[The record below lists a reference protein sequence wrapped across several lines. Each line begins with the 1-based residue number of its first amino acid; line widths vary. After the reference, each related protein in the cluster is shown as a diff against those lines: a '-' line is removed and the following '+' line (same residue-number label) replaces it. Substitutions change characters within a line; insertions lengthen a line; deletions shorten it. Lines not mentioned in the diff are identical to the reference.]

1 MGPLRYRHRRRR
13 LVPYYILGG
22 CALVALLG
30 ILVQSDHL
38 HLVPARSNSNRAN
51 IPSAE
56 TAEPGHA
63 SSVSDADGGRLVYP
77 YSVIRGGVRNVHELK
92 EAIARDRVVAAHYS
106 KFKLARA
113 RIIELNSDNLAHVS
127 YRIRDDVF
135 WTKKKLK
142 LSKGEKLITDGTRL
156 ARARCGNLV
165 SEEPPEPPAKTSP
178 LEPPEEVFDQPT
190 PMPISGPRV
199 NLTSSTEQNGSP
211 QGGGVPP
218 GGGGSGGGV
227 FIPPIIII
235 PPGGGS
241 PPGGGGGTPIHPV
254 PEPSSLLLIFS
265 GLVAYLVL
273 RKVFRK

>member
-1 MGPLRYRHRRRR
+1 MEPLRYRRRRRR
-13 LVPYYILGG
+13 LVPYCILAGG
-22 CALVALLG
+22 ALVALLG
-30 ILVQSDHL
+30 ILVQIDHL
-38 HLVPARSNSNRAN
+38 HLVPARSNTNRAN

-56 TAEPGHA
+56 TAAPGHA
-63 SSVSDADGGRLVYP
+63 SSVSEAAGQRLVYP

-106 KFKLARA
+106 KFNLARA
-113 RIIELNSDNLAHVS
+113 QITELHSDKLAHVS
-127 YRIRDDVF
+127 YRIHDEFF

-165 SEEPPEPPAKTSP
+165 SEKPPDPPAKTSP
-178 LEPPEEVFDQPT
+178 LEPREEVFDQPT
-190 PMPISGPRV
+190 LVPISGPRV
-199 NLTSSTEQNGSP
+199 NLTSSSEQNGSP
-211 QGGGVPP
+211 QAGAVPP

-227 FIPPIIII
+227 LIPPIIII

-241 PPGGGGGTPIHPV
+241 PPGGGGGTPIRPV
-254 PEPSSLLLIFS
+254 PEPSSLLLISS

-273 RKVFRK
+273 RRAFRK